1 MLRRKLTLSFNNSK
15 LLSMGYILK
24 IGEYKSYISD
34 AGLVNDSEPVKLNN
48 APAEYDHI
56 NSMHSSDFTVA
67 AGLEL
72 LFNQENGLLINIHN
86 TGDFV
91 DLTIDHQRI
100 INQAYLKKDIL
111 DEDHQC
117 ALSWLKFGVDWAL
130 ANCQKPVIINL

>member
-1 MLRRKLTLSFNNSK
+1 
-15 LLSMGYILK
+15 MGYILK

-34 AGLVNDSEPVKLNN
+34 AGLVNDTEPVKLNN
-48 APAEYDHI
+48 APPEYDHI
-56 NSMHSSDFTVA
+56 NSIHPSANAWHLFTVA
-67 AGLEL
+67 AGLEV
-72 LFNQENGLLINIHN
+72 LFNEENGLLINIHN

-117 ALSWLKFGVDWAL
+117 ALSWLKFWVDWAL
-130 ANCQKPVIINL
+130 ANCQKPVFINL